1 MNNNNNNANANSNI
15 NMNVN
20 NGRMGKMMNL
30 FVSDESKLFE
40 TLQNID
46 LHNYCE
52 SRVNRNSSVSIQ
64 SCSEEIIEETVVR
77 SFSLMHEFTNNEGR
91 FETCIKHRL
100 KKNDQNESLIGKIIM
115 STFEDGFI

>member
-1 MNNNNNNANANSNI
+1 
-15 NMNVN
+15 MNVN

-30 FVSDESKLFE
+30 MVPDESKLLT

-52 SRVNRNSSVSIQ
+52 SRVNSNSTRSIQ
-64 SCSEEIIEETVVR
+64 SCSEEIIEESIMR
-77 SFSLMHEFTNNEGR
+77 SFSLMHEYINNEER
-91 FETCIKHRL
+91 FETCVKHKL
-100 KKNDQNESLIGKIIM
+100 KRNDQSESLIGKIIL

>member
-1 MNNNNNNANANSNI
+1 MNI

-30 FVSDESKLFE
+30 VVPDESKLLK

-52 SRVNRNSSVSIQ
+52 SKVRRNSTGSIQ
-64 SCSEEIIEETVVR
+64 SCSEEIIEETVMK
-77 SFSLMHEFTNNEGR
+77 SFSLMHEYVNNEER
-91 FETCIKHRL
+91 FQTCIKHKLNR
-100 KKNDQNESLIGKIIM
+100 NDQNESLIGKIIM